1 MKEPMTRKL
10 PVLRVNKQEA
20 NEFEDTV
27 VKEHSVTIMMND
39 QEVVTLLCSP
49 TNLEYLAVGFLLS
62 EGLLESH
69 DDIVRTSVT
78 GDDRK
83 STVRVEV
90 KEPSEVSKYTS
101 SQRLIASS
109 GGRGASFGNALLDD
123 QPKIES
129 RIEISA
135 SEVLTL
141 VEDFHR
147 RSPVF
152 EATGGVHSAALCRSN
167 RILVFSDDIGRHNA
181 VDKVFGECLLK
192 DISTAD
198 RIIVTSGRVSSEIL
212 FKVARRRVPVIISVA
227 APTDVAV
234 RLAEDLGITLVG
246 FVRGSRMNIYTHDWR
261 VKTDGK
267 QER

>member
-20 NEFEDTV
+20 NEFEDTI

-39 QEVVTLLCSP
+39 QEVVILLCSP
-49 TNLEYLAVGFLLS
+49 TNLEYLAAGFLLS

-90 KEPSEVSKYTS
+90 KEPREAGKYNS
-101 SQRLIASS
+101 SRRLIASS
-109 GGRGASFGNALLDD
+109 GGRGAAFSSALPDSY
-123 QPKIES
+123 PKIES
-129 RIEISA
+129 SVEISA
-135 SEVLTL
+135 SEILAL
-141 VEDFHR
+141 VEDFHQ

-152 EATGGVHSAALCRSN
+152 EATGGVHSAALCSPDDV
-167 RILVFSDDIGRHNA
+167 LVFSDDIGRHNA
-181 VDKVFGECLLK
+181 LDKVFGECLLK

-246 FVRGSRMNIYTHDWR
+246 FVRSGRMNIYTHDWR
-261 VKTDGK
+261 VKIDGK
-267 QER
+267 

>member
-10 PVLRVNKQEA
+10 PVLRVNRQEA

-27 VKEHSVTIMMND
+27 VKEHSATIMVND
-39 QEVVTLLCSP
+39 SEVVTLLCSP
-49 TNLEYLAVGFLLS
+49 TNLEYLAAGFLLS
-62 EGLLESH
+62 EGLLKSRDE
-69 DDIVRTSVT
+69 IIRTSVT

-83 STVRVEV
+83 STVRVEI
-90 KEPSEVSKYTS
+90 KESAEATEYTS
-101 SQRLIASS
+101 SRPLIASS
-109 GGRGASFGNALLDD
+109 GGRGASSGNALPDN

-129 RIEISA
+129 SVEISA
-135 SEVLTL
+135 SEVLAL

-152 EATGGVHSAALCRSN
+152 EATGGVHSAALCRPSE
-167 RILVFSDDIGRHNA
+167 ILVFSDDIGRHNA

-192 DISTAD
+192 DISTTD

-212 FKVARRRVPVIISVA
+212 LKVARRRVPVIISVA

-234 RLAEDLGITLVG
+234 QLAENLGITLVG
-246 FVRGSRMNIYTHDWR
+246 FVRGSRMNVYTHDWR